1 MAVGG
6 SVQSLTISGRN
17 FAVAADSDV
26 NRKLGGFENE
36 MEANGD
42 GTVREIKTRVPWA
55 LTDADVVIDDANE
68 DQEFLQ
74 LHADSIGFVPITIT
88 MADGSIYQGSGKV
101 TGENPMSAQSAKAT
115 IGIQGEGK
123 LTKQG

>member
-6 SVQSLTISGRN
+6 SIQSLTISGRN
-17 FAVAADSDV
+17 FAVAADADA

-36 MEANGD
+36 MESNGD
-42 GTVREIKTRVPWA
+42 GTAREIKTRVPWS
-55 LTDADVVIDDANE
+55 LSDLDVVIDDANE

-74 LHADSIGFVPITIT
+74 AHADSIGFVPITVT
-88 MADGSIYQGSGKV
+88 FADGSIYQGSGKV
-101 TGENPMSAQSAKAT
+101 TGENPMSAMGAKAS

-123 LTKQG
+123 LTKQ